1 MRKIAITGIRKAAE
15 SVGNYVAR
23 KSLRPIARAN
33 RVADKAT
40 AAVIRGAQKVGGAI
54 RNAERNIS
62 GAYGKS
68 TRDASAAV
76 IKATRSARPR
86 ARETMGQINRRKG
99 IVNPVYTPKTQVDQH
114 VKDHNMHVAK
124 QLFKEHGFGKVLN
137 KPKSL
142 RADGDYMTN
151 KRPLRGNTVKNMR
164 EYGAN
169 ADDQVYRGIKQPTFS
184 KSDLSYENVKP
195 MGRSGPRY
203 TDKQVRAGRRVLG
216 GATAIA
222 AADRGYNYYQQQKRN
237 SR

>member
-1 MRKIAITGIRKAAE
+1 MSIRRIAITGIRKAAE
-15 SVGNYVAR
+15 SVGNFVAR

-40 AAVIRGAQKVGGAI
+40 AAVIRGAKKVGGVI
-54 RNAERNIS
+54 SNAERNIS

-76 IKATRSARPR
+76 IKATRHARPR

-99 IVNPVYTPKTQVDQH
+99 IVPKKYYPSEPRPID
-114 VKDHNMHVAK
+114 NMRNDRMGMNINFRDEGVRPR
-124 QLFKEHGFGKVLN
+124 G
-137 KPKSL
+137 
-142 RADGDYMTN
+142 GDYMSN
-151 KRPLRGNTVKNMR
+151 KRPPRGKPNVMNMR

-216 GATAIA
+216 GATAIS